1 MPDPSDAWARA
12 LTGDRD
18 AFNEAIAPYQDTLL
32 DAARR
37 QVDVHRQTGRL
48 SADDLTPEEL
58 AGETLVRAYD
68 RRETYDASRMPM
80 RTWLLGLQTRT
91 LARLARD
98 EAEHDG
104 RTPLSLDEPL
114 PTGADTDAVE
124 EAFYEFREPFDVL
137 TYADILPGSVA
148 ADADAVEQ
156 GTSTLT
162 DDDDNPDGPTDGR
175 DGDNALT
182 EDAQADRLA
191 RAHHAALLHDEFDLS
206 LHEVARIFDASLKDT
221 AEEVNAARAG
231 LRERMGSSPDASGDD
246 PAVDSYTGD
255 PLPDEG

>member
-1 MPDPSDAWARA
+1 MPDPSDAWTRA

-18 AFNEAIAPYQDTLL
+18 AFEEAVAPYQDTLL

-37 QVDVHRQTGRL
+37 QVAAQRETGRL
-48 SADDLTPEEL
+48 AADALTPEEL

-68 RRETYDASRMPM
+68 RRETFDADRMPM

-98 EAEHDG
+98 EARHDG
-104 RTPLSLDEPL
+104 RTPISLDAPV
-114 PTGADTDAVE
+114 PTGEDTDAVE

-137 TYADILPGSVA
+137 TYGDLVPGTIA
-148 ADADAVEQ
+148 ADAEPVEQ

-162 DDDDNPDGPTDGR
+162 DDDDNPYGPTDGE
-175 DGDNALT
+175 GENALT
-182 EDAQADRLA
+182 EDAQADRLGRA
-191 RAHHAALLHDEFDLS
+191 RQAALLHDAFELS

-221 AEEVNAARAG
+221 AENVNAARAG
-231 LRERMGSSPDASGDD
+231 LRERMGSAPDASGDD

-255 PLPDEG
+255 PLPDA

>member
-1 MPDPSDAWARA
+1 MPDSSDAWTRA

-18 AFNEAIAPYQDTLL
+18 AFREAIAPYQDTLL

-37 QVDVHRQTGRL
+37 QVDVERQNGLL

-58 AGETLVRAYD
+58 TGETLVRAYD
-68 RRETYDASRMPM
+68 RRETYDADRMPM

-98 EAEHDG
+98 EAEHDA
-104 RTPLSLDEPL
+104 RTPLSLDQPV
-114 PTGADTDAVE
+114 PTGEDADAVE

-137 TYADILPGSVA
+137 TYGDLVPGTIA
-148 ADADAVEQ
+148 ADADPVEQ

-162 DDDDNPDGPTDGR
+162 DDDDNPYGPTDGE
-175 DGDNALT
+175 GPNALT
-182 EDAQADRLA
+182 EDAQADRLGRA
-191 RAHHAALLHDEFDLS
+191 RQALLLHDEFDLS
-206 LHEVARIFDASLKDT
+206 LAEVASILDESLKDT
-221 AEEVNAARAG
+221 AENVNAARAG
-231 LRERMGSSPDASGDD
+231 LRERMGSMPDASGDD

-255 PLPDEG
+255 PLPDA

>member
-1 MPDPSDAWARA
+1 MPDPSDAWTRA

-18 AFNEAIAPYQDTLL
+18 AFEEAVAPYQDTLL

-37 QVDVHRQTGRL
+37 QVAAQRETGRL
-48 SADDLTPEEL
+48 AADALTPEEL

-68 RRETYDASRMPM
+68 RRETFDADRMPM

-98 EAEHDG
+98 EARHDG
-104 RTPLSLDEPL
+104 RTPISLDAPV
-114 PTGADTDAVE
+114 PTGEDTDAVE

-137 TYADILPGSVA
+137 TYGDLVPGTIA
-148 ADADAVEQ
+148 ADAEPVEQ

-162 DDDDNPDGPTDGR
+162 DDDDNPYGPTDGE
-175 DGDNALT
+175 GENALT
-182 EDAQADRLA
+182 EDAQADRLGRA
-191 RAHHAALLHDEFDLS
+191 RQAALLHDEFELS

-221 AEEVNAARAG
+221 AENVNAARAG
-231 LRERMGSSPDASGDD
+231 LRERMGSAPDASGDD

-255 PLPDEG
+255 PLPDA